1 MAETPLRNLLKT
13 VRPELLFREF
23 FSPLGDSDAQV
34 SFVIL
39 ASGEVLGDGFAGLLI
54 SHILPALI
62 YPHL

>member
-13 VRPELLFREF
+13 VRPELLSREF
-23 FSPLGDSDAQV
+23 FSPLGDSDVQV

-39 ASGEVLGDGFAGLLI
+39 DSGEVLGDGFAGLLT
-54 SHILPALI
+54 SHILTALI